1 MIEQTIGIGETIPES
16 NDEPAHIVDEPA
28 HIVDEPAH
36 IVDEPAQA
44 QANGN

>member
-16 NDEPAHIVDEPA
+16 TDELAHIVNEP
-28 HIVDEPAH
+28 V
-36 IVDEPAQA
+36 

>member
-1 MIEQTIGIGETIPES
+1 MIEQTFGIGETIRES
-16 NDEPAHIVDEPA
+16 T
-28 HIVDEPAH
+28 DEPAH